1 MWLRTC
7 SGVAS
12 RRGRKATSSLSM
24 SAQLNK
30 GHCSCMRSFWL
41 SLSRE
46 VPAAPTRFFWVN
58 GELFHVFEDSLDE
71 AASGF
76 RLFESDPCFHQQ

>member
-1 MWLRTC
+1 
-7 SGVAS
+7 
-12 RRGRKATSSLSM
+12 
-24 SAQLNK
+24 
-30 GHCSCMRSFWL
+30 MRSFWL

-58 GELFHVFEDSLDE
+58 GELFQVFEDSLDE

-76 RLFESDPCFHQQ
+76 RLVESDPCFHQQ